1 MTLYDVTRP
10 YINNDSTCGSVITR
24 CVWFKA
30 LTRDTQIAR
39 LFYGGMGCLLWVYS
53 VSYGTIFSLSC
64 CMQCR
69 IILNRVKMG
78 PGRITN
84 EHSHKQRN
92 ILSTCNCYL
101 GKYHND
107 VIKWKHFPRYWHFVR
122 GIHRSSVNSPH
133 KFQWRGALVF
143 SLIYAWING
152 WVNNR
157 ELVIWDANALIMTS
171 L

>member
-1 MTLYDVTRP
+1 MFGSCSTPNHHLDRCRKGFVTLYGVTRP
-10 YINNDSTCGSVITR
+10 CINNDSTCGSVITR

-30 LTRDTQIAR
+30 LTIDTQIAR
-39 LFYGGMGCLLWVYS
+39 LFYGGMGCLLWVYR

-84 EHSHKQRN
+84 EHSHKQWN

-107 VIKWKHFPRYWHFVR
+107 VIKWELFRDTGTLCGGFT
-122 GIHRSSVNSPH
+122 GHRWIPLTKSSD
-133 KFQWRGALVF
+133 A
-143 SLIYAWING
+143 
-152 WVNNR
+152 
-157 ELVIWDANALIMTS
+157 ELWCFLWSMPE
-171 L
+171 